1 MVKRNKH
8 VTIGSSLN
16 KMESTVNKLKNNMN
30 PPQLIMIIFFALIW
44 IGAILLA
51 LPLSASDG
59 KSIGL
64 LDALFTA
71 TSAICVNGLVVVDT
85 GSVFSKFGQVIIM
98 ILIQVGGLGFM
109 TLGVMVAIIL
119 GKRIGLKQRL
129 LIQQATNST
138 SAQGLVK
145 LSLYIVLIAFA
156 FEALATLVLTVR
168 WQGDLGW
175 GQALY
180 YALFHSVSAFNNAGF
195 SLWSDSLSPFVGDPV
210 VNLTIITLFISG
222 GLGYIVV
229 VDLFRKRSWKK
240 LSLHSKI
247 VIIGSSS
254 LYLIGFIIIFLLE
267 NWNPSTFA
275 DLSYSE
281 RVWAALFQGTAPRSS
296 GFNTIDIG
304 SMLATSQFFIIILMF
319 IGASSGGTGGGIK
332 INTFVVLVLATIQ
345 TFRGGGQIHAFERK
359 IAEETVMR
367 ALAVVMSSLAF
378 VLGISILLSISEGIL
393 EKHFLDVLFEA
404 TSAFS
409 TTGLSMGLTSELSI
423 PGKIIVIFTM
433 FAGRLGPL
441 TLAFA
446 LAQKKRT
453 SKIGYAEDHVLIG

>member
-1 MVKRNKH
+1 M
-8 VTIGSSLN
+8 S
-16 KMESTVNKLKNNMN
+16 

-85 GSVFSKFGQVIIM
+85 GSVFSTFGQVIIM

-180 YALFHSVSAFNNAGF
+180 YALFHSISAFNNAGF
-195 SLWSDSLSPFVGDPV
+195 SLWTDSLSPFVGDPV

-222 GLGYIVV
+222 GLGYIVI

>member
-16 KMESTVNKLKNNMN
+16 KMESTVNKLKNNMS

-44 IGAILLA
+44 VGAILLA

-85 GSVFSKFGQVIIM
+85 GSVFSTFGQVIIM

-409 TTGLSMGLTSELSI
+409 TTGLSMGLTSELST

-446 LAQKKRT
+446 LAQKKHT

>member
-1 MVKRNKH
+1 MSQRDKRVMGTPTLTN
-8 VTIGSSLN
+8 I
-16 KMESTVNKLKNNMN
+16 ESIVNKLKNNMS
-30 PPQLIMIIFFALIW
+30 PPQLIMMIFFTLIW

-51 LPLSASDG
+51 LPISSSTG
-59 KSIGL
+59 NSIGL

-71 TSAICVNGLVVVDT
+71 TSAICVNGLIVLDT
-85 GSVFSKFGQVIIM
+85 GSVFSTFGQVIIM

-129 LIQQATNST
+129 LIQQATNTS

-145 LSLYIVLIAFA
+145 LSMYIVLIAFA
-156 FEALATLVLTVR
+156 FEALATVVLTLR
-168 WQGDLGW
+168 WQSDLGW
-175 GQALY
+175 GQAFY
-180 YALFHSVSAFNNAGF
+180 YAIFHSISAFNNAGF
-195 SLWSDSLSPFVGDPV
+195 SLWSDSLTPFVGDPI
-210 VNLTIITLFISG
+210 VNLTVITLFIIG

-229 VDLFRKRSWKK
+229 VDVFRKRSWRK

-247 VIIGSSS
+247 VLIGSFS
-254 LYLIGFIIIFLLE
+254 LYLFGFITIFLLE
-267 NWNPSTFA
+267 SWNPSTFA

-281 RVWAALFQGTAPRSS
+281 RIWTSLFQGTAPRSS

-367 ALAVVMSSLAF
+367 ALAVVLSSLAF

-393 EKHFLDVLFEA
+393 ENHFLDVLFEA

-409 TTGLSMGLTSELSI
+409 TTGLSMGLTSELSVT
-423 PGKIIVIFTM
+423 GKIIVSITM

>member
-1 MVKRNKH
+1 MAKRNKH
-8 VTIGSSLN
+8 VPRTSSLN
-16 KMESTVNKLKNNMN
+16 SIESIVNKLKNNMS

-44 IGAILLA
+44 VGAILLA

-59 KSIGL
+59 KSVGL

-71 TSAICVNGLVVVDT
+71 TSAICVNGLVVLDT
-85 GSVFSKFGQVIIM
+85 GSVFSTFGQVIIM

-129 LIQQATNST
+129 LIQQATNSS

-156 FEALATLVLTVR
+156 FEALATLVLTFR
-168 WQGDLGW
+168 WHGELGW
-175 GQALY
+175 GQAFY
-180 YALFHSVSAFNNAGF
+180 YAIFHSVSAFNNAGF
-195 SLWSDSLSPFVGDPV
+195 SLWADSLSPFVGDPV
-210 VNLTIITLFISG
+210 VNLTIITLFIIG

-229 VDLFRKRSWKK
+229 VDLFRKRSWRK

-267 NWNPSTFA
+267 SWNPSTFA
-275 DLSYSE
+275 ELSYGE
-281 RVWAALFQGTAPRSS
+281 RIWAALFQGTAPRSS

-409 TTGLSMGLTSELSI
+409 TTGLSMGLTSELSV
-423 PGKIIVIFTM
+423 PGKIIVIITM

>member
-1 MVKRNKH
+1 MAKKNKH

-16 KMESTVNKLKNNMN
+16 KIESTVNKLKNNMS

-85 GSVFSKFGQVIIM
+85 GSVFSTFGQVIIM

-180 YALFHSVSAFNNAGF
+180 YALFHSISAFNNAGF
-195 SLWSDSLSPFVGDPV
+195 SLWTDSLSPFVGDPV

-222 GLGYIVV
+222 GLGYIVI

>member
-1 MVKRNKH
+1 
-8 VTIGSSLN
+8 
-16 KMESTVNKLKNNMN
+16 MESTVNKLKNNMS

-44 IGAILLA
+44 VGAILLA

-85 GSVFSKFGQVIIM
+85 GSVFSTFGQVIIM

>member
-1 MVKRNKH
+1 M
-8 VTIGSSLN
+8 S
-16 KMESTVNKLKNNMN
+16 

-44 IGAILLA
+44 VGAILLA

-85 GSVFSKFGQVIIM
+85 GSVFSTFGQVIIM

-409 TTGLSMGLTSELSI
+409 TTGLSMGLTSELST

-446 LAQKKRT
+446 LAQKKHT

>member
-8 VTIGSSLN
+8 VSIGSSLN
-16 KMESTVNKLKNNMN
+16 KMESTVNKLKNNMS

-44 IGAILLA
+44 VGAILLA

-85 GSVFSKFGQVIIM
+85 GSVFSTFGQVIIM

>member
-8 VTIGSSLN
+8 VSIGSSLN
-16 KMESTVNKLKNNMN
+16 KMESTVNKLKNNMS

-44 IGAILLA
+44 VGAILLA

-71 TSAICVNGLVVVDT
+71 TSAICVNGLIVVDT
-85 GSVFSKFGQVIIM
+85 GSVFSTFGQVIIM

-345 TFRGGGQIHAFERK
+345 TFRGGGQVHAFERK

>member
-1 MVKRNKH
+1 MAKKNKH

-16 KMESTVNKLKNNMN
+16 KIESTVNKLKNNMS

-85 GSVFSKFGQVIIM
+85 GSVFSTFGQVIIM

-180 YALFHSVSAFNNAGF
+180 YALFHSISAFNNAGF
-195 SLWSDSLSPFVGDPV
+195 SLWTDSLSPFVGDPV

-222 GLGYIVV
+222 GLGYIVI

-423 PGKIIVIFTM
+423 TGKIIVIFTM